1 MQNSAVLPRAGCN
14 TADIPIL
21 EVKELCKWYGIGSSY
36 RATREYLRS
45 VDGISFKL
53 QRGETLG
60 LVGESGSGKTTL
72 AKTIMRIV
80 EPTSGRVMFDGNDIS
95 HLSRH
100 RLLPIRSRMQMIFQD
115 PVSSLNPSV
124 TIEKILSLPYEVQRK
139 SLSKRERNDR
149 IDQILD
155 LVGLGS
161 RYRERFPH
169 ELSGGQRQ
177 RIGIARA
184 LATEPELLVA
194 DEPVS
199 ALDVS
204 VQAQIVNL
212 LMEMRDRLHFTMLFV
227 SHDLAIVG
235 HMCDRVAVM
244 YLGRIVEIGSTRS
257 IFARPRHPYTE
268 ALFDAIPSTNPEA
281 RKGQHVLGGERPSP
295 ISVTTGCPFKT
306 RCRYAL
312 PGCATAM
319 PALRK
324 MGDGHYAACIRD
336 DLALRAASF

>member
-1 MQNSAVLPRAGCN
+1 MQTSAVIPRAGRD
-14 TADIPIL
+14 TGETPIL
-21 EVKELCKWYGIGSSY
+21 EVKELCKWYDIGGPY
-36 RATREYLRS
+36 RGTPRYLRS

-72 AKTIMRIV
+72 ARTIMRIV
-80 EPTSGRVMFDGNDIS
+80 EPTSGQVMFEGNDIS
-95 HLSRH
+95 HLSRR
-100 RLLPIRSRMQMIFQD
+100 RLLPVRSRMQMIFQD
-115 PVSSLNPSV
+115 PVSSLNPSA

-139 SLSKRERNDR
+139 SLSRRERNDH

-212 LMEMRDRLHFTMLFV
+212 LMEMQDRLHFTMLFV

-244 YLGRIVEIGSTRS
+244 YLGRIVEIGRIRS

-268 ALFDAIPSTNPEA
+268 ALFDAIPSTDPEH
-281 RKGQHVLGGERPSP
+281 RKGQHVLHGERPSP
-295 ISVTTGCPFKT
+295 ISPPAGCPFRT
-306 RCRYAL
+306 RCRYAQ
-312 PGCATAM
+312 PECAAEVPT
-319 PALRK
+319 LRR
-324 MGDGHYAACIRD
+324 MDDGHYAACVRD
-336 DLALRAASF
+336 DLTLRAASF